1 MLVRQALFWRMI
13 FRWRHNNLSG
23 PGANELLHLLIADL
37 NLFLENGL
45 HPWEGLRSTL
55 LRILRS
61 TWWFRAVLKELWST
75 FHRLSRVRHGCQ
87 LWLIVSI
94 AGSFLLL
101 IQFTSSHGPW
111 LLFAISW
118 TLSSKKDLLMSLTVF
133 LNYFQFSRPFTLV
146 RPSLFG
152 VFGNFQFFCIFS
164 PSLVDDRS
172 ELIDYSFQL
181 TDIFNV
187 GCIQRLEVRNDVLD
201 EVGFLVAFWSQG
213 EFRRLNDLFDYK
225 DIDW

>member
-1 MLVRQALFWRMI
+1 MSVVVDSLNSRKFPSFDSVHQLPWAL
-13 FRWRHNNLSG
+13 
-23 PGANELLHLLIADL
+23 
-37 NLFLENGL
+37 
-45 HPWEGLRSTL
+45 
-55 LRILRS
+55 
-61 TWWFRAVLKELWST
+61 T
-75 FHRLSRVRHGCQ
+75 FVC
-87 LWLIVSI
+87 
-94 AGSFLLL
+94 
-101 IQFTSSHGPW
+101 
-111 LLFAISW
+111 
-118 TLSSKKDLLMSLTVF
+118 DF
-133 LNYFQFSRPFTLV
+133 LNFFQFSRPFTLV

-152 VFGNFQFFCIFS
+152 VFGNFQFFF

-225 DIDW
+225 DID

>member
-1 MLVRQALFWRMI
+1 MVDSLNSRKFPSFDSVHQLPWAL
-13 FRWRHNNLSG
+13 
-23 PGANELLHLLIADL
+23 
-37 NLFLENGL
+37 
-45 HPWEGLRSTL
+45 
-55 LRILRS
+55 
-61 TWWFRAVLKELWST
+61 T
-75 FHRLSRVRHGCQ
+75 FVC
-87 LWLIVSI
+87 
-94 AGSFLLL
+94 
-101 IQFTSSHGPW
+101 
-111 LLFAISW
+111 
-118 TLSSKKDLLMSLTVF
+118 DF
-133 LNYFQFSRPFTLV
+133 LNFFQFSRPFTLV

-225 DIDW
+225 DID